1 MSTTI
6 KGVVIEEMLHMT
18 IAANVLNAVGGHP
31 AIDRPDF
38 VPNYPQDLPA
48 LNLTVGAFFSSRA
61 VPSLYCCRCACCART
76 SAHPPCFV

>member
-1 MSTTI
+1 VSSTI

-38 VPNYPQDLPA
+38 VPNYPEDLPA
-48 LNLTVGAFFSSRA
+48 LNLTVGACKSIQWCSCRA
-61 VPSLYCCRCACCART
+61 RERGLQART
-76 SAHPPCFV
+76 